1 MEYIIEANNI
11 TKKYGNF
18 KALNNLNINISKGDI
33 YGLVGKNGA
42 GKTTLIR
49 ILCKLE
55 KPTSGYYS
63 LYGVSS
69 NNNNIYKELSRVGAL
84 IENPYLYYNM
94 TAYDNLKVLFKLKG
108 IPSYDDINSLLEEV
122 GLLKYKDKKV
132 YTYSLGMRQRLMI
145 AMLLVGNPDILI
157 LDEPINGLDP
167 EGIIEIRELLLKLN
181 KDRNITILIS
191 SHYLDELS
199 KITTKYG
206 FIDKGSII
214 KEITSSELNSITK
227 HKIILKIKNIKKISL
242 YLEGK
247 YSYEVNDNTTI
258 TIYDDIKI
266 PKLINELVS
275 NDIEVD
281 DIYEVKET
289 LESYYLNLLGGSND

>member
-18 KALNNLNINISKGDI
+18 KALNNLNIHISKGDI

-55 KPTSGYYS
+55 KPTSGDYS

-69 NNNNIYKELSRVGAL
+69 NDNNIYKELSRVGAL

-108 IPSYDDINSLLEEV
+108 IPSYDDINNLLKEV

-247 YSYEVNDNTTI
+247 YNYEVNDNTTI
-258 TIYDDIKI
+258 TIYDNIKI
-266 PKLINELVS
+266 PKLINELS
-275 NDIEVD
+275 NNNIKVD

>member
-18 KALNNLNINISKGDI
+18 KALNNLNIHISKGDI

-55 KPTSGYYS
+55 KPTLGDYS

-69 NNNNIYKELSRVGAL
+69 NDNNIYKELSRVGAL

-94 TAYDNLKVLFKLKG
+94 TAYDNLKLLFKLKG
-108 IPSYDDINSLLEEV
+108 IPLYDDINSLLEEV

-181 KDRNITILIS
+181 KDRDITILIS

-199 KITTKYG
+199 RITTKYG

-227 HKIILKIKNIKKISL
+227 HKIVLKIKNIKKISL

-247 YSYEVNDNTTI
+247 YSYEVNDGTTI

-266 PKLINELVS
+266 PKLINELS
-275 NDIEVD
+275 NNNIEVD
-281 DIYEVKET
+281 DVYEVKET